1 MSDLIGAELLKL
13 RTIRVFWGYV
23 LVGLALVP
31 LTIALTMTTAGEAG
45 PTLAGSEGVRNVLSA
60 ASSAALILLLLG
72 VMVVA
77 GEVHHGTLTSTFLV
91 RADRTRVVAAKVAAT
106 SVVAVVTACAASALA
121 LAVGLPWL
129 ALRGVDVGAY
139 GSAIG
144 LAVLG
149 ALAATTLSAVIGVGI
164 GALVRNQNVA
174 VTGVLVWTVG
184 IETLLV
190 TFVPEIGRW
199 LPGGASSALT
209 GVATPE
215 RGLLAG
221 WAGALVLA
229 AYATAFVAAGARVL
243 VRRDVG

>member
-1 MSDLIGAELLKL
+1 
-13 RTIRVFWGYV
+13 
-23 LVGLALVP
+23 
-31 LTIALTMTTAGEAG
+31 
-45 PTLAGSEGVRNVLSA
+45 
-60 ASSAALILLLLG
+60 
-72 VMVVA
+72 
-77 GEVHHGTLTSTFLV
+77 
-91 RADRTRVVAAKVAAT
+91 
-106 SVVAVVTACAASALA
+106 
-121 LAVGLPWL
+121 
-129 ALRGVDVGAY
+129 
-139 GSAIG
+139 
-144 LAVLG
+144 
-149 ALAATTLSAVIGVGI
+149 VIGVGI
-164 GALVRNQNVA
+164 GALVRNQNIA